1 MKTFALAALAGLAAA
16 QNWGTTGHY
25 GNAYTGSGTKD
36 HYHADH
42 LYGID
47 SVPTR
52 KDLKSDQPNTAGTAR
67 NNNQLR
73 RDNIKTQVTAAN
85 LARTTYLGEVFNR
98 KRQRITEIY
107 NKNKRE
113 IIAPFTYQDR
123 LLDKETDDVIVAMT
137 EAINDAADAFTDMI
151 DRLDRLF

>member
-52 KDLKSDQPNTAGTAR
+52 KDLKSDQPSTAGTAR
-67 NNNQLR
+67 GNNLAR
-73 RDNIKTQVTAAN
+73 RDAIKTQVTAAN
-85 LARTTYLGEVFNR
+85 AARTTYLTEVFNR
-98 KRQRITEIY
+98 KKQRITEIY
-107 NKNKRE
+107 NKNRRE